1 MYVTVVLPI
10 ENPSAG
16 TSLVIVTSLIV
27 SDAVAVPRIT
37 DVISQ
42 VASADTLYAAIILG
56 AMVSSTVTI

>member
-1 MYVTVVLPI
+1 MYVTVVVPT

-37 DVISQ
+37 DVSAP
-42 VASADTLYAAIILG
+42 VASADTAIGAVILG
-56 AMVSSTVTI
+56 AVVSPTVTN